1 MLGFNI
7 FKSDP
12 GRIRIYYVLLL
23 LAAWIF
29 IWWGYFAFMD
39 SLEENRLQDL
49 QKKAT
54 LETLL
59 FEDYATQNLD
69 SVQVVLKSM
78 MLQTNQQSIK
88 GNRFTSEF
96 IKDAIDLHPIIRS
109 LSLVDPKGH
118 IVASSEPRNMK
129 VKLLEDQ
136 MKALKYTPENQI
148 SGYGQVR
155 PRRDFYP
162 EQTPYGSEV
171 YFWPVG
177 REVLVGQE
185 VYKWV
190 ASLNLWVYKNLW
202 IRSDPYPST
211 SFGLINLSGDWIL
224 SSSPDMQART
234 DISRSVIDAIKR
246 QDMGYIDVGNESTL
260 IKVAYRLSKDHPI
273 IMLSMNDMQIFN
285 EQIKP
290 LRNNRLAIAFGGS
303 LLVGLI
309 VLALFTTYIRY
320 EKTAIKSFNQTK
332 AISNHLMMTEF
343 NAKGVITDV
352 NERLIKISGY
362 FRKEMVGQHFQ
373 VFSREFSSIELPN
386 ELFAAIESGKIWE
399 GVYRQR
405 KKSGE
410 FYWVNA
416 TIIPFT
422 DVWGRIV
429 RYSAYYTDITQAISM
444 REQFENERRIREELA
459 IVNRDL
465 VKDSN
470 TDPLTRLFN
479 RRAFDSFIEQ
489 AIKSAKERTQP
500 ISILMLDLD
509 FFKKVN
515 DNFGHAAGDEVLRE
529 SGRRWLSQ
537 IRSSDM
543 LARIG
548 GEEFCVVLPETTM
561 AQAELVAQ
569 KIILATCE
577 NLFVFK
583 AADGGS
589 KSFPV
594 TVSVGVASADHFP
607 EGFSTEG
614 FMDVADS
621 ALYRAKHGGRNRY
634 VSQRVE
640 YKDSLA

>member
-1 MLGFNI
+1 MFRFNI

-12 GRIRIYYVLLL
+12 GRIRIYYGLLL
-23 LAAWIF
+23 VAAWIF
-29 IWWGYFAFMD
+29 IWWGYFAFMG

-59 FEDYATQNLD
+59 FEDYTSRSLD
-69 SVQVVLKSM
+69 SVQVVLRSM
-78 MLQTNQQSIK
+78 TIQTNQQSIRD
-88 GNRFTSEF
+88 NRFTPEF
-96 IKDAIDLHPIIRS
+96 IKEAIDLHPMIRS
-109 LSLVDPKGH
+109 LSLVDSQGQ
-118 IVASSEPRNMK
+118 IIASSEIRNRK
-129 VKLLEDQ
+129 IKLGEAQ
-136 MKALKYTPENQI
+136 MNALKYTPENPI

-162 EQTPYGSEV
+162 EQTPNGAEIS
-171 YFWPVG
+171 FWPVA
-177 REVLVGQE
+177 REILVGNE

-190 ASLNLWVYKNLW
+190 ATLNLWAYKNIW
-202 IRSDPYPST
+202 MRSDPYSST
-211 SFGLINLSGDWIL
+211 SFGLINLSGDWVL
-224 SSSPDMQART
+224 SSNPKMQLRT
-234 DISRSVIDAIKR
+234 DIARSVMDAIHL
-246 QDMGYIDVGNESTL
+246 QDMGYIDVGNKSNL
-260 IKVAYRLSKDHPI
+260 IKVAYRLSKEHPI

-290 LRNNRLAIAFGGS
+290 LKNNRLAIALGGS

-309 VLALFTTYIRY
+309 VLSLFTTYVRY
-320 EKTAIKSFNQTK
+320 EKSAIESFNQTK
-332 AISNHLMMTEF
+332 AISNHLMMTVF
-343 NAKGVITDV
+343 NSKGVITYV
-352 NERLIKISGY
+352 NDRLIRISGY
-362 FRKEMVGQHFQ
+362 SREELVGQPYQ
-373 VFSREFSSIELPN
+373 VFSHEFSSIELSN
-386 ELFAAIESGKIWE
+386 ELFAALESGKIWE

-422 DVWGRIV
+422 DIWGKIV

-444 REQFENERRIREELA
+444 REQFENERRMREELA

-479 RRAFDSFIEQ
+479 RRAFDSFIQQ

-509 FFKKVN
+509 LFKKVN
-515 DNFGHAAGDEVLRE
+515 DSFGHAAGDEVLRE
-529 SGRRWLSQ
+529 SGRRWLAQ
-537 IRSSDM
+537 IRASDM

-561 AQAELVAQ
+561 AQAELVAE
-569 KIILATCE
+569 KIILATRE
-577 NLFVFK
+577 NLFTFK
-583 AADGGS
+583 TADGGS
-589 KSFPV
+589 ESFPV
-594 TVSVGVASADHFP
+594 TVSIGLASADHFP
-607 EGFSTEG
+607 EGFSTEI
-614 FMDVADS
+614 FMNVADG
-621 ALYRAKHGGRNRY
+621 ALYRAKHNGRNQY

-640 YKDSLA
+640 YKDNLS